1 MNDLLPYVIPAL
13 IALLAGYGI
22 GNYIGRLKASVIRTK
37 LEKNEENLLQDIQG
51 LQAEVTQLHSEK
63 QHLQETKEELLTLS
77 ATLERDLKNLKENLE
92 QQKNNEEVL
101 QQKFENLAN
110 RILEVNSTKFTK
122 HNKESIEGLLN
133 PLKDKIKTFEEK
145 VDKTHKESIDYHA
158 ALRQQILG
166 LKELNSQ
173 MTKEATNLTRALKG
187 DSKAQ
192 GNWGELVLENVLE
205 KSNLVKDREYF
216 VQQSFKR
223 EDGSRVM
230 PDVIIHLPENKRMII
245 DSKVSL
251 TAYEKYTRAETE
263 EERKALLKEHIRSI
277 KLHIE
282 QLHQK
287 KYEDLYQTETP
298 DFVLMFVPIEPALY
312 IAQNE
317 DSEFFYT
324 AFNKNILLVSPT
336 TLLSVLRTI
345 DTIWKN
351 EKQQQNAMEIAQH
364 AASLYAKFKNL
375 LDDLEIV
382 GNRIKST
389 GTAYESAMKKLTGKQ
404 NLIKDIDKL
413 EKLGISPK
421 AKIGSKWLKRS
432 NEDDRDEP
440 QFEL

>member
-1 MNDLLPYVIPAL
+1 
-13 IALLAGYGI
+13 
-22 GNYIGRLKASVIRTK
+22 
-37 LEKNEENLLQDIQG
+37 
-51 LQAEVTQLHSEK
+51 
-63 QHLQETKEELLTLS
+63 
-77 ATLERDLKNLKENLE
+77 
-92 QQKNNEEVL
+92 
-101 QQKFENLAN
+101 
-110 RILEVNSTKFTK
+110 
-122 HNKESIEGLLN
+122 
-133 PLKDKIKTFEEK
+133 
-145 VDKTHKESIDYHA
+145 
-158 ALRQQILG
+158 
-166 LKELNSQ
+166 

-230 PDVIIHLPENKRMII
+230 PDVIIHLPDNKRMVI

-251 TAYEKYTRAETE
+251 TAYEKYTRAEDE
-263 EERKALLKEHIRSI
+263 EERKGHLKDHIRSI

-282 QLHQK
+282 QLSQK

-298 DFVLMFVPIEPALY
+298 DFVLLFVPIEPALY

-345 DTIWKN
+345 DTLWKN
-351 EKQQQNAMEIAQH
+351 EKQQQNAVEIAQH
-364 AASLYAKFKNL
+364 ASSLYAKFKNL
-375 LDDLEIV
+375 LDDLETV
-382 GNRIKST
+382 GNRLKST
-389 GTAYESAMKKLTGKQ
+389 STAYESAMKKLTGKQ

-421 AKIGSKWLKRS
+421 SKIGTKWLKRS
-432 NEDDRDEP
+432 TDDDIEKP
-440 QFEL
+440 TLEL

>member
-1 MNDLLPYVIPAL
+1 MNEFLPYILVAIT
-13 IALLAGYGI
+13 ALLAGFAAGI
-22 GNYIGRLKASVIRTK
+22 YISRLKAGAVRST
-37 LEKNEENLLQDIQG
+37 LEKNEENLRKDIEEMK
-51 LQAEVTQLHSEK
+51 AEHLKLHSEK
-63 QHLQETKEELLTLS
+63 VQLQEAKEALLTR
-77 ATLERDLKNLKENLE
+77 ATALESDLKNLRDNLEHQKEN
-92 QQKNNEEVL
+92 EELL
-101 QQKFENLAN
+101 QQKFENLAT
-110 RILEVNSTKFTK
+110 RILESNSSKFTK
-122 HNKESIEGLLN
+122 HNKESLETLLN
-133 PLKDKIKTFEEK
+133 PLRDKIKNFEEK

-166 LKELNSQ
+166 LEKLNTE
-173 MTKEATNLTRALKG
+173 MTREATNLTKALKG

-230 PDVIIHLPENKRMII
+230 PDVIIHLPDNKRMVI
-245 DSKVSL
+245 DAKVSL
-251 TAYEKYTRAETE
+251 TAYEKYTRAEE
-263 EERKALLKEHIRSI
+263 EDERKAYLKDHIRSI

-282 QLHQK
+282 QLSQK

-298 DFVLMFVPIEPALY
+298 DFVLMFVPIEPALH

-317 DSEFFYT
+317 DTEFFYT

-345 DTIWKN
+345 DTLWKN
-351 EKQQQNAMEIAQH
+351 EKQQQHAVEIAQH
-364 AASLYAKFKNL
+364 ASSLYAKFKNL
-375 LDDLEIV
+375 LDDLETV
-382 GNRIKST
+382 GNRLKST
-389 GTAYESAMKKLTGKQ
+389 STAYESAMKKLTGKQ

-421 AKIGSKWLKRS
+421 AKIGAKWLKRS
-432 NEDDRDEP
+432 GDDDSEAP
-440 QFEL
+440 MLEL